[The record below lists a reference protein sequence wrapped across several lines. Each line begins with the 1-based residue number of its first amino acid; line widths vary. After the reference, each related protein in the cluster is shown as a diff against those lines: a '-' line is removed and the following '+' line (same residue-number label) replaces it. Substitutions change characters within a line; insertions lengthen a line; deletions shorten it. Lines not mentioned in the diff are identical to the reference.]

1 MLQSLQVRTILH
13 SYRRLFWDTLYLKT
27 SLILLSKSF
36 IILSARTISTVQE
49 KSDSEFDDNENIY
62 DNKLSRT
69 EEVVREDIKDF
80 QVNTK

>member
-1 MLQSLQVRTILH
+1 M
-13 SYRRLFWDTLYLKT
+13 
-27 SLILLSKSF
+27 
-36 IILSARTISTVQE
+36 QE
-49 KSDSEFDDNENIY
+49 KSDSELDDNENIY

>member
-1 MLQSLQVRTILH
+1 M
-13 SYRRLFWDTLYLKT
+13 
-27 SLILLSKSF
+27 
-36 IILSARTISTVQE
+36 QE

-80 QVNTK
+80 QVNTKW